1 MSSAKIGTHRGRT
14 TGQANSEVSRAVPGT
29 DFGGDALI
37 SNELLAWMPQAREH
51 FLGTG
56 EVPEGVRDVIARSWE
71 RSLRAQVDP
80 ETPNLPFVPD
90 IDGHSVLAEAATPV
104 ARSLLEEIADPS
116 AAIVLSN
123 QDGCVIRRWL
133 GSEELGSHFDSS
145 SGGPGFVYAESV
157 AGTNA
162 IGTTLEDAHPVVI
175 SGHEFFSSM
184 FHSLAAVGAPILHPA
199 TGRVEGV
206 LDMVCRIERRSP
218 MMGPLIGRA
227 ARETAERLL
236 SGYAAADRALLD
248 GFFRIERRGPRRATV
263 AVNSRLLITNRPAGD
278 MMAPLDQPL
287 LWEEAQRAMR
297 DRLKTIAVDLGGERP
312 VTVKV
317 TGIEDG
323 GSKVGAVVELIPD
336 RARPADEDGEGSGGR
351 RRVAPDPKRIDRV
364 LERAVGGG
372 ELWRDAVEH
381 SLLAL
386 GERRRVAL
394 LGESGVGKRTLAGA
408 LAAAFETGPPIEYDA
423 RAAFADEPGWTATLA
438 AGLEAAGNRTVLVRH
453 LEQLSSRALASVCY
467 AVDAT
472 EAGRVVATWT
482 FESEG
487 EPYDNRLL
495 GTFGEPVELPP
506 LRCRPEDLAE
516 LATQIL
522 ADVAQPA
529 TARFEPASIR
539 ALGRSD
545 WPGNV
550 AQLRRAI
557 EAAYAEAPGS
567 VIREVDLPGAASV
580 PASRTLTRL
589 ERVERETIL
598 AVLSASGGNKRLAAA
613 NLGISRSTLY
623 RRLTVLGIEQ

>member
-1 MSSAKIGTHRGRT
+1 
-14 TGQANSEVSRAVPGT
+14 
-29 DFGGDALI
+29 
-37 SNELLAWMPQAREH
+37 
-51 FLGTG
+51 
-56 EVPEGVRDVIARSWE
+56 
-71 RSLRAQVDP
+71 
-80 ETPNLPFVPD
+80 
-90 IDGHSVLAEAATPV
+90 
-104 ARSLLEEIADPS
+104 
-116 AAIVLSN
+116 
-123 QDGCVIRRWL
+123 
-133 GSEELGSHFDSS
+133 
-145 SGGPGFVYAESV
+145 
-157 AGTNA
+157 
-162 IGTTLEDAHPVVI
+162 
-175 SGHEFFSSM
+175 
-184 FHSLAAVGAPILHPA
+184 
-199 TGRVEGV
+199 
-206 LDMVCRIERRSP
+206 
-218 MMGPLIGRA
+218 
-227 ARETAERLL
+227 
-236 SGYAAADRALLD
+236 
-248 GFFRIERRGPRRATV
+248 
-263 AVNSRLLITNRPAGD
+263 

-323 GSKVGAVVELIPD
+323 GSKVGAVIELMPTGPP
-336 RARPADEDGEGSGGR
+336 RRRGR
-351 RRVAPDPKRIDRV
+351 RGLGRTAGVWRPTPSGSTASSSAPS
-364 LERAVGGG
+364 AAANCGGMQSSTRC
-372 ELWRDAVEH
+372 WRWANA
-381 SLLAL
+381 S
-386 GERRRVAL
+386 RVAL
-394 LGESGVGKRTLAGA
+394 LGESGVGKERTLAGA

-529 TARFEPASIR
+529 TARLEPASIR

-580 PASRTLTRL
+580 PASRTSPASSGWSGKRSLPCCRRAAAT
-589 ERVERETIL
+589 
-598 AVLSASGGNKRLAAA
+598 SASPPPTWASRAR
-613 NLGISRSTLY
+613 RST
-623 RRLTVLGIEQ
+623 GA